1 MNILNN
7 EVNGLQETVAQRRQE
22 RESWTEGGLRN
33 DPSRSDQQATKKS
46 RRIYKINNVVK
57 TTEN

>member
-7 EVNGLQETVAQRRQE
+7 GVNGLQETVVQRRQE
-22 RESWTEGGLRN
+22 REGWTEASGMTHPDQISRPLR
-33 DPSRSDQQATKKS
+33 KG